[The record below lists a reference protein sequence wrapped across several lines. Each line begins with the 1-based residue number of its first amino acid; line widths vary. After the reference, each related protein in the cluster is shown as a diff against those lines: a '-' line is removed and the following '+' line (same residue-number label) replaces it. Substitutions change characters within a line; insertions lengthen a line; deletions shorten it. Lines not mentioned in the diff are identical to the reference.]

1 MKGGV
6 SMSMITEVCAEV
18 NNWFAKK
25 EDKIGG
31 AFSVVDGV
39 LTPPVGL
46 LNNQYYRIIDSR
58 FNDGVHKYAELTEL
72 TEESEEQQPEV
83 EQLIDEPSFDGAV
96 WKMRVPADFL
106 QLVADIEEWQEK
118 NGNVDS
124 FNMSPYQSESFNNY
138 SRSKGGGGS
147 SASGASPTAVG
158 WQSQFKSRLNK
169 YRKLGVQ

>member
-1 MKGGV
+1 
-6 SMSMITEVCAEV
+6 MSMITEICAEV

-25 EDKIGG
+25 EDKISG
-31 AFSVVDGV
+31 AFSVVDGK
-39 LTPPVGL
+39 LTPPVDL
-46 LNNQYYRIIDSR
+46 INNQYYRIIGSR
-58 FNDGVHKYAELTEL
+58 FNDGVHKCVGPTEL
-72 TEESEEQQPEV
+72 TEESEEQQSEV
-83 EQLIDEPSFDGAV
+83 EQLIDEPTFDGAV
-96 WKMRVPADFL
+96 WLMRIPHDFL
-106 QLVADIEEWQEK
+106 QLVEDTEEWQKK